1 MGFSKMHFFS
11 INCIYDHTLIN
22 FYQSTMQ
29 VVKKNVKQSKIA
41 YGLLKS
47 LKKRPCKIAAV

>member
-1 MGFSKMHFFS
+1 MHFFS